1 MKDFRCLSCSK
12 PGQCCGVVIIIPVK
26 GQASINLE
34 LSVSFHDLFE
44 HLPVHIPP
52 YQRSL
57 TQDRKVLF
65 KG

>member
-1 MKDFRCLSCSK
+1 MPELFKTRAMPWGGHNNSSK
-12 PGQCCGVVIIIPVK
+12 GLRF
-26 GQASINLE
+26 QASINLE
-34 LSVSFHDLFE
+34 LSVSFHNPLE
-44 HLPVHIPP
+44 HYTVHIPP